1 VHVEKEAQ
9 KKIVVGAGGRM
20 IREIG
25 SRARHEIGKML
36 DRPTHLKL
44 FVRVDEGW
52 TGHTG
57 QLKELGYE

>member
-1 VHVEKEAQ
+1 
-9 KKIVVGAGGRM
+9 M